1 MHSQLYNATSL
12 ALKSYKEGKGESRE
26 KGVTE
31 HSGVVTVTI
40 FIVSKDPSQGIYRR
54 IRSCSARSVTLYLL
68 RFYN

>member
-12 ALKSYKEGKGESRE
+12 ALKSYKDKGESRE

-31 HSGVVTVTI
+31 RSGVVTVNVFVVGT
-40 FIVSKDPSQGIYRR
+40 DPSQGIYRR
-54 IRSCSARSVTLYLL
+54 IRSRSARSVTLYLL